1 MIIKNKLLIVYI
13 IFLFFTVFNFFNSF
27 VLTAEADGLW
37 NQISC
42 KESGN
47 CQLRDFAQLT
57 VNVAQWILGISG
69 SLALLAFVYGGVL
82 FLISAGSSERITKA
96 KQAIVGAVVGLV
108 IVMAS
113 YMIIGFVF
121 SALGVELKNS
131 SWAQTGWF

>member
-57 VNVAQWILGISG
+57 VNVAQ
-69 SLALLAFVYGGVL
+69 
-82 FLISAGSSERITKA
+82 RITKA